1 MSFIPSWDILITI
14 DFSTPKSLL
23 TNLYEFRVESLHITM
38 ANLFSTLIAS
48 ENGCQDAVNL
58 RQLNLINI
66 ELSQRLFGIPF
77 FIVPLLHLPHPCPT

>member
-1 MSFIPSWDILITI
+1 
-14 DFSTPKSLL
+14 
-23 TNLYEFRVESLHITM
+23 M